1 MATEWHYSKG
11 GQQHGPVSAADLK
24 ALAKSGELIPT
35 DMIWKEGMAEWKPA
49 GSLKGLFPPTA
60 APTPQKAPPPL
71 PTASSVTNAPLES
84 TSEGDNA
91 SPFHAVWKY
100 CMVHPVKCAAVGFGT
115 FSLLTLFAGA
125 SLNSVGLD
133 GLIPLFMFPMLL
145 IDFVLFVLLAIFG
158 VKAFL
163 VVLQYE
169 HLVGKWNPH
178 DGRGEPFEISGKS
191 LTRGNSL
198 VGTIAVDKD
207 KRLEISSGG
216 KVIEVWQLVKLLP
229 KELVFQDAAGEVKR
243 YKKTVTNPLA
253 AFFSTSRADYLQ
265 GSWQPMTE
273 ENEWVQFTKDGAV
286 VFSDGSAGR
295 FKLIGEE
302 PNEVIEL
309 EMVKGASRQFRIV
322 SLTSDQLVIAEGQEA
337 TTFRRPKRPA
347 AKTAKGAET
356 SSSDATEANESKS
369 EVAQTSKGLLG
380 GLFNFFTKVKCPKC
394 GHYSAGE
401 INREATSG
409 LQQRLIS
416 LRNPQTNFLEQ
427 FAVNYYTVEISY
439 RCNDCEH
446 SWARTI
452 EQDG

>member
-11 GQQHGPVSAADLK
+11 GQQHSPVSAADLK
-24 ALAKSGELIPT
+24 ALAKSGELLPT

-60 APTPQKAPPPL
+60 APAPQKAPPPL
-71 PTASSVTNAPLES
+71 PTASSITNTPFKN
-84 TSEGDNA
+84 TSEGENA

-100 CMVHPVKCAAVGFGT
+100 CTAHPAKYAAVGFGT
-115 FSLLTLFAGA
+115 FSLLTLFGGA

-158 VKAFL
+158 GKAL
-163 VVLQYE
+163 SVVAQYE
-169 HLVGKWNPH
+169 YLVGKWKSH
-178 DGRGEPFEISGKS
+178 DGLGEPFEIVGKS
-191 LTRGNSL
+191 LTRGSVL
-198 VGTIAVDKD
+198 VGTIAIQKD

-253 AFFSTSRADYLQ
+253 AFFSTSRAEYLQ

-295 FKLIGEE
+295 FTLIGEE

-309 EMVKGASRQFRIV
+309 EMVKGSSRQFRIV

-337 TTFRRPKRPA
+337 TTFRRPKRPS
-347 AKTAKGAET
+347 AKIAKGVDTRPNDA
-356 SSSDATEANESKS
+356 SDATDQQSAPS
-369 EVAQTSKGLLG
+369 SKGPMRSFMDFL
-380 GLFNFFTKVKCPKC
+380 TKQKCPKC
-394 GHYSAGE
+394 GQYSVLRSVPKRLSDLGQRVESFYENGHYVQKVV
-401 INREATSG
+401 NCYM
-409 LQQRLIS
+409 
-416 LRNPQTNFLEQ
+416 LER
-427 FAVNYYTVEISY
+427 SY
-439 RCNDCEH
+439 ECESCKH
-446 SWARTI
+446 EWTERYRSSFMA
-452 EQDG
+452 